1 MDARELVILLVGLA
15 IVSVLLRGLYVALQA
30 RRGQIRLAID
40 KNIPQDVD
48 LDALEMT
55 ELPSGGAR
63 LVARTLEEV
72 NTQNR
77 AHETFEGVGDDED
90 ELVPVLMDTVEL
102 SISNE
107 GDSENAESHNHH
119 EPDRR
124 EEVEWEG
131 NPDDELID
139 SLGEAPFI
147 ADESSGHVELDHGT
161 GYEPDDELMEHDN
174 TEEPNYA
181 AEPVSN
187 PINKQEPDRHEE
199 AECEEYRDN
208 ELSDSPEQISVEAAE
223 SSEYDELDDEVAAQR
238 ESDNGEYDHPVE
250 SNYINEEN
258 EVDADYNEN
267 DRQEPSFGQNFEDE
281 LEEFSMTAG
290 ERIGEHQT
298 LEDQEELSGIPLNVQ
313 DTQVEKPKR
322 RSLFTMFS
330 RNKDPKP
337 ANLGEETSVND
348 TTVVNFE
355 PEAHPQDVSA
365 ETKLSDSSA
374 GVVEPV
380 QPAEIVVINVM
391 ARDGYTFSGDDLL
404 QILINAGLKFGE
416 MNIFHSRLGNDSK
429 SLLVFSVANIL
440 NPGTFDLNNLDSFST
455 LGISLFLALP
465 TAINNMDAFEQ
476 MLAVAQ
482 QVGSTLD
489 GELKDDHRN
498 VMTAQTI
505 EHYRQ
510 RISDFELRQLKAAS
524 GHG

>member
-1 MDARELVILLVGLA
+1 MDTRELVILFVGFA
-15 IVSVLLRGLYVALQA
+15 IVLVLLRGLYVALQA

-63 LVARTLEEV
+63 VVARTLEEV
-72 NTQNR
+72 NIQNR
-77 AHETFEGVGDDED
+77 AHETFEGVGDEED
-90 ELVPVLMDTVEL
+90 ELVPILMDAVEL
-102 SISNE
+102 SNPNE
-107 GDSENAESHNHH
+107 AGSENAESENYLGNHH
-119 EPDRR
+119 
-124 EEVEWEG
+124 
-131 NPDDELID
+131 
-139 SLGEAPFI
+139 
-147 ADESSGHVELDHGT
+147 
-161 GYEPDDELMEHDN
+161 
-174 TEEPNYA
+174 
-181 AEPVSN
+181 
-187 PINKQEPDRHEE
+187 EPDRHEE
-199 AECEEYRDN
+199 AEWEEFRDN
-208 ELSDSPEQISVEAAE
+208 EFSDRPEQVSVEAAE

-238 ESDNGEYDHPVE
+238 ESDDGEYDHPVE
-250 SNYINEEN
+250 SNYLDEEY

-267 DRQEPSFGQNFEDE
+267 DRQEPSFGQNFEDD

-290 ERIGEHQT
+290 ERIGEHPT
-298 LEDQEELSGIPLNVQ
+298 SEDQGELSGIPENLHN
-313 DTQVEKPKR
+313 TQVEKPKR

-330 RNKDPKP
+330 RSKDPEP
-337 ANLGEETSVND
+337 ANSGEETSDED
-348 TTVVNFE
+348 TTVVSFE
-355 PEAHPQDVSA
+355 PEAHPQHVSA
-365 ETKLSDSSA
+365 ETKLSDSS
-374 GVVEPV
+374 GDVVEPI

-391 ARDGYTFSGDDLL
+391 SRDGYTFSGDDLL
-404 QILINAGLKFGE
+404 QVLINAGLKFGE
-416 MNIFHSRLGNDSK
+416 MNIFHKRLGNDSK

-498 VMTAQTI
+498 VMTTQTI

-510 RISDFELRQLKAAS
+510 RISDFELRQLKAAG

>member
-1 MDARELVILLVGLA
+1 MDTRELVILFVGFA
-15 IVSVLLRGLYVALQA
+15 IVWVLLRGLYVALQA

-63 LVARTLEEV
+63 VVARTLEEV
-72 NTQNR
+72 NIQNR
-77 AHETFEGVGDDED
+77 AHETFEGVGDDEN
-90 ELVPVLMDTVEL
+90 ELVPILTDTVEL
-102 SISNE
+102 SNPNE
-107 GDSENAESHNHH
+107 AGSENAESENYLGNHH
-119 EPDRR
+119 
-124 EEVEWEG
+124 
-131 NPDDELID
+131 
-139 SLGEAPFI
+139 
-147 ADESSGHVELDHGT
+147 
-161 GYEPDDELMEHDN
+161 
-174 TEEPNYA
+174 
-181 AEPVSN
+181 
-187 PINKQEPDRHEE
+187 EPDRHEE
-199 AECEEYRDN
+199 AEWEEFRDN
-208 ELSDSPEQISVEAAE
+208 EFSDRPEQVSVEAAE

-238 ESDNGEYDHPVE
+238 ESDDGEYDHPVE
-250 SNYINEEN
+250 SNYLDEEY

-267 DRQEPSFGQNFEDE
+267 DRQEPSFGQNFEDD

-290 ERIGEHQT
+290 ERIGEHPT
-298 LEDQEELSGIPLNVQ
+298 SEDQGELSGIPENLHN
-313 DTQVEKPKR
+313 TQVEKPKR

-330 RNKDPKP
+330 RSKDPEP
-337 ANLGEETSVND
+337 ADSGEETNVED
-348 TTVVNFE
+348 TTVVSFE
-355 PEAHPQDVSA
+355 PEAHPQHVSA
-365 ETKLSDSSA
+365 ETKVSDSSG
-374 GVVEPV
+374 GVVEPI

-391 ARDGYTFSGDDLL
+391 SRDGYTFSGDDLL
-404 QILINAGLKFGE
+404 QVLINAGLKFGE
-416 MNIFHSRLGNDSK
+416 MNIFHKRLGNDSK

-498 VMTAQTI
+498 VMTTQTI

-510 RISDFELRQLKAAS
+510 RISDFELRQLKAAG

>member
-1 MDARELVILLVGLA
+1 MDTRELVILFVGFA
-15 IVSVLLRGLYVALQA
+15 IVWVLLRGLYVALQA

-63 LVARTLEEV
+63 VVARTLEEV
-72 NTQNR
+72 NIQNR
-77 AHETFEGVGDDED
+77 AHETFEGVGDDEN
-90 ELVPVLMDTVEL
+90 ELVPILTDTVEL
-102 SISNE
+102 SNPNE
-107 GDSENAESHNHH
+107 AGSENAESENYLGNHH
-119 EPDRR
+119 
-124 EEVEWEG
+124 
-131 NPDDELID
+131 
-139 SLGEAPFI
+139 
-147 ADESSGHVELDHGT
+147 
-161 GYEPDDELMEHDN
+161 
-174 TEEPNYA
+174 
-181 AEPVSN
+181 
-187 PINKQEPDRHEE
+187 EPDRHEE
-199 AECEEYRDN
+199 AEWEEFRDN
-208 ELSDSPEQISVEAAE
+208 EFSDRPEQVSVEAAE

-238 ESDNGEYDHPVE
+238 ESDDGEYDHPVE
-250 SNYINEEN
+250 SNYLDEEY

-267 DRQEPSFGQNFEDE
+267 DRQEPSFGQNFEDD

-290 ERIGEHQT
+290 ERIGEHPT
-298 LEDQEELSGIPLNVQ
+298 SEDQGELSGIPENLQN
-313 DTQVEKPKR
+313 TQVEKPKR

-330 RNKDPKP
+330 RSKDPEP
-337 ANLGEETSVND
+337 ANSGEETSDED
-348 TTVVNFE
+348 TTVVSFE
-355 PEAHPQDVSA
+355 PEAHPQHVSA
-365 ETKLSDSSA
+365 ETKLSDSS
-374 GVVEPV
+374 GDVVEPI

-391 ARDGYTFSGDDLL
+391 SRDGYTFSGDDLL
-404 QILINAGLKFGE
+404 QVLINAGLKFGE
-416 MNIFHSRLGNDSK
+416 MNIFHKRLGNDSK

-505 EHYRQ
+505 QHYRQ
-510 RISDFELRQLKAAS
+510 RISDFELRQLKAAG

>member
-15 IVSVLLRGLYVALQA
+15 IVAVLLRGLYVALQA

-63 LVARTLEEV
+63 VVARTLEEV
-72 NTQNR
+72 NIQNR
-77 AHETFEGVGDDED
+77 AHEAFEGVGDDED
-90 ELVPVLMDTVEL
+90 ELVPILMDTVEP
-102 SISNE
+102 SNMNE
-107 GDSENAESHNHH
+107 ASSENAESENHFGNRH
-119 EPDRR
+119 EPDGQ
-124 EEVEWEG
+124 EEAEWEE
-131 NPDDELID
+131 N
-139 SLGEAPFI
+139 
-147 ADESSGHVELDHGT
+147 
-161 GYEPDDELMEHDN
+161 PDDELMEYEN
-174 TEEPNYA
+174 TEEPNYV
-181 AEPVSN
+181 AEPASN

-199 AECEEYRDN
+199 TEREEYRDN
-208 ELSDSPEQISVEAAE
+208 KYSDRPEQVSVEAAK
-223 SSEYDELDDEVAAQR
+223 SSEYDDLDDEVPDQS
-238 ESDNGEYDHPVE
+238 ESDDGEYDHPVE
-250 SNYINEEN
+250 SNFLDEEI
-258 EVDADYNEN
+258 EVDVDHNEY
-267 DRQEPSFGQNFEDE
+267 DRQEPSFGQNFENE

-290 ERIGEHQT
+290 ERIGELAT
-298 LEDQEELSGIPLNVQ
+298 SEDQGELSGMPENVYS
-313 DTQVEKPKR
+313 TEVEKPKR

-330 RNKDPKP
+330 RNKDPEP
-337 ANLGEETSVND
+337 ANSNEETNVDGD
-348 TTVVNFE
+348 TTVVSFE
-355 PEAHPQDVSA
+355 PEAHSQKVS
-365 ETKLSDSSA
+365 EEPELSDSSE
-374 GVVEPV
+374 GVVEPI

-404 QILINAGLKFGE
+404 QVLINAGLKFGE
-416 MNIFHSRLGNDSK
+416 MNIFHKRLGNDSK

-510 RISDFELRQLKAAS
+510 RISDFELRQLKAAG

>member
-1 MDARELVILLVGLA
+1 MDTRELVILFVGFA
-15 IVSVLLRGLYVALQA
+15 IVWVLLRGLYVALQA

-63 LVARTLEEV
+63 VVARTLEEV
-72 NTQNR
+72 NIQNR
-77 AHETFEGVGDDED
+77 AHETFEGVGDEED
-90 ELVPVLMDTVEL
+90 ELVPILMDAVEL
-102 SISNE
+102 SNPNE
-107 GDSENAESHNHH
+107 AGSENAESENYLGNHH
-119 EPDRR
+119 
-124 EEVEWEG
+124 
-131 NPDDELID
+131 
-139 SLGEAPFI
+139 
-147 ADESSGHVELDHGT
+147 
-161 GYEPDDELMEHDN
+161 
-174 TEEPNYA
+174 
-181 AEPVSN
+181 
-187 PINKQEPDRHEE
+187 EPDRHEE
-199 AECEEYRDN
+199 AEWEEFRDN
-208 ELSDSPEQISVEAAE
+208 EFSDRPEQVSVEAAE
-223 SSEYDELDDEVAAQR
+223 SSEYDELDDEAAAQR
-238 ESDNGEYDHPVE
+238 ESDDGEYNHPVE
-250 SNYINEEN
+250 SNYLDEEY

-267 DRQEPSFGQNFEDE
+267 DRQEPSFGQNFEDD

-290 ERIGEHQT
+290 ERIGEHPT
-298 LEDQEELSGIPLNVQ
+298 SEDQGELSGIPENLHN
-313 DTQVEKPKR
+313 TQVEKPKR

-330 RNKDPKP
+330 RSKDPEP
-337 ANLGEETSVND
+337 ANSGEETSDED
-348 TTVVNFE
+348 TTVVSFE
-355 PEAHPQDVSA
+355 PEAHPQHVSA
-365 ETKLSDSSA
+365 ETKLSDSS
-374 GVVEPV
+374 GDVVEPI

-391 ARDGYTFSGDDLL
+391 SRDGYTFSGDDLL
-404 QILINAGLKFGE
+404 QVLINAGLKFGE
-416 MNIFHSRLGNDSK
+416 MNIFHKRLGNDSK

-498 VMTAQTI
+498 VMTTQTI

-510 RISDFELRQLKAAS
+510 RISDFELRQLKAAG

>member
-1 MDARELVILLVGLA
+1 MDTRELVILFVGFA
-15 IVSVLLRGLYVALQA
+15 IVWVLLRGLYVALQA

-63 LVARTLEEV
+63 VVARTLEEV
-72 NTQNR
+72 NIQNR
-77 AHETFEGVGDDED
+77 AHETFEGVGDDEN
-90 ELVPVLMDTVEL
+90 ELVPILTDTVEL
-102 SISNE
+102 SNPNE
-107 GDSENAESHNHH
+107 AGSENAESENYLGNHH
-119 EPDRR
+119 
-124 EEVEWEG
+124 
-131 NPDDELID
+131 
-139 SLGEAPFI
+139 
-147 ADESSGHVELDHGT
+147 
-161 GYEPDDELMEHDN
+161 
-174 TEEPNYA
+174 
-181 AEPVSN
+181 
-187 PINKQEPDRHEE
+187 EPDRHEE
-199 AECEEYRDN
+199 AEWEEFRGN
-208 ELSDSPEQISVEAAE
+208 EFSDRPEQVSVEAAE

-238 ESDNGEYDHPVE
+238 ESDDGEYDHPVE
-250 SNYINEEN
+250 SNYLDEEY

-267 DRQEPSFGQNFEDE
+267 DRQEPSFGQNFEDD

-290 ERIGEHQT
+290 ERIGEHPT
-298 LEDQEELSGIPLNVQ
+298 SEDQGELSGIPENLQN
-313 DTQVEKPKR
+313 TQVEKPKR
-322 RSLFTMFS
+322 RSLFAMFS
-330 RNKDPKP
+330 RSKDPEP
-337 ANLGEETSVND
+337 ANSGEETSDED
-348 TTVVNFE
+348 TTVVSFE
-355 PEAHPQDVSA
+355 PEAHPQHVSA
-365 ETKLSDSSA
+365 ETKLSDSS
-374 GVVEPV
+374 GDVVEPI

-391 ARDGYTFSGDDLL
+391 SRDGYTFSGDDLL
-404 QILINAGLKFGE
+404 QVLINAGLKFGE
-416 MNIFHSRLGNDSK
+416 MNIFHKRLGNDSK

-498 VMTAQTI
+498 VMTTQTI

-510 RISDFELRQLKAAS
+510 RISDFELRQLKAAG

>member
-1 MDARELVILLVGLA
+1 MDTRELVILFVGFA
-15 IVSVLLRGLYVALQA
+15 IVWVLLRGLYVALQA

-63 LVARTLEEV
+63 VVARTLEEV
-72 NTQNR
+72 NIQNR
-77 AHETFEGVGDDED
+77 AHETFEGVGDDEN
-90 ELVPVLMDTVEL
+90 ELVPILTDTVEL
-102 SISNE
+102 SNPNE
-107 GDSENAESHNHH
+107 AGSENAESENYLGNHH
-119 EPDRR
+119 
-124 EEVEWEG
+124 
-131 NPDDELID
+131 
-139 SLGEAPFI
+139 
-147 ADESSGHVELDHGT
+147 
-161 GYEPDDELMEHDN
+161 
-174 TEEPNYA
+174 
-181 AEPVSN
+181 
-187 PINKQEPDRHEE
+187 EPDRHEE
-199 AECEEYRDN
+199 AEWEEFRDN
-208 ELSDSPEQISVEAAE
+208 EFSDRPEQVSVEAAE

-238 ESDNGEYDHPVE
+238 ESDDGEYDHPVE
-250 SNYINEEN
+250 SNYLDEEY

-267 DRQEPSFGQNFEDE
+267 DRQEPSFGQNFEDD

-290 ERIGEHQT
+290 ERIGEHPT
-298 LEDQEELSGIPLNVQ
+298 SEDQGELSGIPENLHN
-313 DTQVEKPKR
+313 TQVEKPKR

-330 RNKDPKP
+330 RSKDPEP
-337 ANLGEETSVND
+337 ANSGEETSDED
-348 TTVVNFE
+348 TTVVSFE
-355 PEAHPQDVSA
+355 PEAHPQHVSA
-365 ETKLSDSSA
+365 ETKLSDSS
-374 GVVEPV
+374 GDVVEPI

-391 ARDGYTFSGDDLL
+391 SRDGYTFSGDDLL
-404 QILINAGLKFGE
+404 QVLINAGLKFGE
-416 MNIFHSRLGNDSK
+416 MNIFHKRLGNDSK

-498 VMTAQTI
+498 VMTTQTI

-510 RISDFELRQLKAAS
+510 RISDFELRQLKAAG

>member
-1 MDARELVILLVGLA
+1 MDARELVIFLVGLA
-15 IVSVLLRGLYVALQA
+15 IVLVLLRGLYVALQA

-63 LVARTLEEV
+63 VVARTLEEV
-72 NTQNR
+72 NIQNR
-77 AHETFEGVGDDED
+77 AHETFEGVGDEED
-90 ELVPVLMDTVEL
+90 ELVPILMDAVEL
-102 SISNE
+102 SNPNE
-107 GDSENAESHNHH
+107 AGSENTESENYLGNRHK
-119 EPDRR
+119 PDGQ
-124 EEVEWEG
+124 EEVEWEE
-131 NPDDELID
+131 NL
-139 SLGEAPFI
+139 
-147 ADESSGHVELDHGT
+147 
-161 GYEPDDELMEHDN
+161 DDELMEYKN

-187 PINKQEPDRHEE
+187 PINKQEPDRYEE
-199 AECEEYRDN
+199 TEWEEDRDN
-208 ELSDSPEQISVEAAE
+208 EFSDSPEQVPVEAAE
-223 SSEYDELDDEVAAQR
+223 SSEYDELDDEAAAQR
-238 ESDNGEYDHPVE
+238 ESDDGEYDHPVE
-250 SNYINEEN
+250 SNYLDEEY
-258 EVDADYNEN
+258 EVDAEYNEN
-267 DRQEPSFGQNFEDE
+267 DRQEPSFSQNFEDD

-290 ERIGEHQT
+290 ERIGELAT
-298 LEDQEELSGIPLNVQ
+298 SEDQGELIGMPENLPNTHVK
-313 DTQVEKPKR
+313 KPKR

-330 RNKDPKP
+330 RSKDSEP
-337 ANLGEETSVND
+337 ADSGEETNVED
-348 TTVVNFE
+348 TTVVSFE
-355 PEAHPQDVSA
+355 PEAHPQHVSA
-365 ETKLSDSSA
+365 ETKVSDSSG
-374 GVVEPV
+374 GVVEPI

-404 QILINAGLKFGE
+404 QVLINAGLKFGE
-416 MNIFHSRLGNDSK
+416 MNIFHKRLGNDNK

-440 NPGTFDLNNLDSFST
+440 NPGTFDLNNLESFST

-505 EHYRQ
+505 QHYRQ
-510 RISDFELRQLKAAS
+510 RISDFELRQLKAAG

>member
-1 MDARELVILLVGLA
+1 MDTRELVILFVGFA
-15 IVSVLLRGLYVALQA
+15 IVWVLLRGLYVALQA

-40 KNIPQDVD
+40 KNIPQDID

-63 LVARTLEEV
+63 VVARTLEEV
-72 NTQNR
+72 NIQNR
-77 AHETFEGVGDDED
+77 AHETFEGVGDDEN
-90 ELVPVLMDTVEL
+90 ELVPILTDTVEL
-102 SISNE
+102 SNPNE
-107 GDSENAESHNHH
+107 AGSENAESENYLGNHH
-119 EPDRR
+119 
-124 EEVEWEG
+124 
-131 NPDDELID
+131 
-139 SLGEAPFI
+139 
-147 ADESSGHVELDHGT
+147 
-161 GYEPDDELMEHDN
+161 
-174 TEEPNYA
+174 
-181 AEPVSN
+181 
-187 PINKQEPDRHEE
+187 EPDRHEE
-199 AECEEYRDN
+199 AEWEEFRDN
-208 ELSDSPEQISVEAAE
+208 EFSDSPEQVSVESAE

-238 ESDNGEYDHPVE
+238 ESDDGEYDHPVE
-250 SNYINEEN
+250 SNYLDEEY
-258 EVDADYNEN
+258 EVDAEYNEN
-267 DRQEPSFGQNFEDE
+267 DRQEPSFGQNFEED

-290 ERIGEHQT
+290 ERIGELVT
-298 LEDQEELSGIPLNVQ
+298 SEDQGELIGMPENLPN
-313 DTQVEKPKR
+313 THVEKPKR

-330 RNKDPKP
+330 RSKDPEP
-337 ANLGEETSVND
+337 ADSGEETNVED
-348 TTVVNFE
+348 TTVVSFE
-355 PEAHPQDVSA
+355 PEAHPQHVSA
-365 ETKLSDSSA
+365 ETKVSDSSG
-374 GVVEPV
+374 GVVEPI

-404 QILINAGLKFGE
+404 QVLINAGLKFGE
-416 MNIFHSRLGNDSK
+416 MNIFHKRLGNDSK

-505 EHYRQ
+505 QHYRQ
-510 RISDFELRQLKAAS
+510 RISDFELRQLKAAG

>member
-1 MDARELVILLVGLA
+1 MGARELVILFVGFA
-15 IVSVLLRGLYVALQA
+15 IVAVLFRGLYLALQA

-63 LVARTLEEV
+63 VVARTLEEV
-72 NTQNR
+72 NIQNR
-77 AHETFEGVGDDED
+77 AHETFEEVGDDED
-90 ELVPVLMDTVEL
+90 ELL
-102 SISNE
+102 
-107 GDSENAESHNHH
+107 DS
-119 EPDRR
+119 P
-124 EEVEWEG
+124 EEV
-131 NPDDELID
+131 
-139 SLGEAPFI
+139 PFV
-147 ADESSGHVELDHGT
+147 ADKSSGYVESGHET
-161 GYEPDDELMEHDN
+161 GYEPDDELMEYDN

-187 PINKQEPDRHEE
+187 PINKQEPDWHEE
-199 AECEEYRDN
+199 AVWEEYRDN
-208 ELSDSPEQISVEAAE
+208 EFSDSPEQVSVEAAE
-223 SSEYDELDDEVAAQR
+223 SSEYGELDDEAAAQR
-238 ESDNGEYDHPVE
+238 ESDDGEYDHPVE
-250 SNYINEEN
+250 SNYLGEES

-267 DRQEPSFGQNFEDE
+267 DRQEPSFGQNFEDD

-290 ERIGEHQT
+290 ERIGEYAT
-298 LEDQEELSGIPLNVQ
+298 SEDQGELSGMPENLPN
-313 DTQVEKPKR
+313 TQVEKPKR

-330 RNKDPKP
+330 RNKDPEP
-337 ANLGEETSVND
+337 MDSGEETNVED
-348 TTVVNFE
+348 TTVVSFE
-355 PEAHPQDVSA
+355 PEAHPQHVSA
-365 ETKLSDSSA
+365 EAKLSDSSG
-374 GVVEPV
+374 GVVEPI

-404 QILINAGLKFGE
+404 QVLINAGLKFGE
-416 MNIFHSRLGNDSK
+416 MNIFHKRLGNDSK

-465 TAINNMDAFEQ
+465 TAINNTDAFEQ

-510 RISDFELRQLKAAS
+510 RISDFELRQLKAA
-524 GHG
+524 GGQG

>member
-1 MDARELVILLVGLA
+1 MDTRELVILFVGFA
-15 IVSVLLRGLYVALQA
+15 IVWVLLRGLYVALQA

-63 LVARTLEEV
+63 VVARTLEEV
-72 NTQNR
+72 NIQNR
-77 AHETFEGVGDDED
+77 AHETFEGVGDEED
-90 ELVPVLMDTVEL
+90 ELVPILMDAVEL
-102 SISNE
+102 SNPNE
-107 GDSENAESHNHH
+107 AGSENAESENYLGNHH
-119 EPDRR
+119 
-124 EEVEWEG
+124 
-131 NPDDELID
+131 
-139 SLGEAPFI
+139 
-147 ADESSGHVELDHGT
+147 
-161 GYEPDDELMEHDN
+161 
-174 TEEPNYA
+174 
-181 AEPVSN
+181 
-187 PINKQEPDRHEE
+187 EPDRHEE
-199 AECEEYRDN
+199 AEWEEFRDN
-208 ELSDSPEQISVEAAE
+208 EFSDRPEQVSVEAAE

-238 ESDNGEYDHPVE
+238 ESDDGEYDHPVE
-250 SNYINEEN
+250 SNYLDEEY

-267 DRQEPSFGQNFEDE
+267 DRQEPSFGQNFEDD

-290 ERIGEHQT
+290 ERIGEHPT
-298 LEDQEELSGIPLNVQ
+298 SEDQGELSGIPENLHN
-313 DTQVEKPKR
+313 TQVEKPKR

-330 RNKDPKP
+330 RSKDPEP
-337 ANLGEETSVND
+337 ANSGEETSDED
-348 TTVVNFE
+348 TTVVSFE
-355 PEAHPQDVSA
+355 PEAHPQHVSA
-365 ETKLSDSSA
+365 ETKLSDSS
-374 GVVEPV
+374 GDVVEPI

-391 ARDGYTFSGDDLL
+391 SRDGYTFSGDDLL
-404 QILINAGLKFGE
+404 QVLINAGLKFGE
-416 MNIFHSRLGNDSK
+416 MNIFHKRLGNDSK

-498 VMTAQTI
+498 VMTTQTI

-510 RISDFELRQLKAAS
+510 RISDFELRQLKAAG

>member
-1 MDARELVILLVGLA
+1 MDTRELVILFVGFA
-15 IVSVLLRGLYVALQA
+15 IVWVLLRGLYVALQA

-63 LVARTLEEV
+63 VVARTLEEV
-72 NTQNR
+72 NIQNR
-77 AHETFEGVGDDED
+77 AHETFEGVGDDEN
-90 ELVPVLMDTVEL
+90 ELVPILTDTVEL
-102 SISNE
+102 SNPNE
-107 GDSENAESHNHH
+107 AGSENAESENYLGNHH
-119 EPDRR
+119 
-124 EEVEWEG
+124 
-131 NPDDELID
+131 
-139 SLGEAPFI
+139 
-147 ADESSGHVELDHGT
+147 
-161 GYEPDDELMEHDN
+161 
-174 TEEPNYA
+174 
-181 AEPVSN
+181 
-187 PINKQEPDRHEE
+187 EPDRHEE
-199 AECEEYRDN
+199 AEWEEFRDN
-208 ELSDSPEQISVEAAE
+208 EFSDRPEQVSVEAAE

-238 ESDNGEYDHPVE
+238 ESDDGEYDHPVE
-250 SNYINEEN
+250 SNYLDEEY

-267 DRQEPSFGQNFEDE
+267 DRQEPSFGQNFEDD

-290 ERIGEHQT
+290 ERIGEHST
-298 LEDQEELSGIPLNVQ
+298 SEDQGELSGIPENLHN
-313 DTQVEKPKR
+313 TQVEKPKR

-330 RNKDPKP
+330 RSKDPEL
-337 ANLGEETSVND
+337 ANSGEETSDED
-348 TTVVNFE
+348 TTVVSFE
-355 PEAHPQDVSA
+355 PEAHPQHVSA
-365 ETKLSDSSA
+365 ETKLSDSS
-374 GVVEPV
+374 GDVVEPI

-391 ARDGYTFSGDDLL
+391 SRDGYTFSGDDLL
-404 QILINAGLKFGE
+404 QVLINAGLKFGE
-416 MNIFHSRLGNDSK
+416 MNIFHKRLGNDSK

-498 VMTAQTI
+498 VMTTQTI

-510 RISDFELRQLKAAS
+510 RISDFELRQLKAAG

>member
-1 MDARELVILLVGLA
+1 MDARELVIFLVGFA
-15 IVSVLLRGLYVALQA
+15 IVLVLLRGLYVALQA

-48 LDALEMT
+48 LEALEMT

-63 LVARTLEEV
+63 VVARTLEEV
-72 NTQNR
+72 NIQNR
-77 AHETFEGVGDDED
+77 AHETFEGVGDEED
-90 ELVPVLMDTVEL
+90 ELVPILMDAVEL
-102 SISNE
+102 SNPNE
-107 GDSENAESHNHH
+107 AGSENTESENYLGNHH
-119 EPDRR
+119 
-124 EEVEWEG
+124 
-131 NPDDELID
+131 
-139 SLGEAPFI
+139 
-147 ADESSGHVELDHGT
+147 
-161 GYEPDDELMEHDN
+161 
-174 TEEPNYA
+174 
-181 AEPVSN
+181 
-187 PINKQEPDRHEE
+187 EPDRHEE
-199 AECEEYRDN
+199 AEWEEFRDN
-208 ELSDSPEQISVEAAE
+208 EFSDRPEQVSVEAAE

-238 ESDNGEYDHPVE
+238 ESDDGEYDHPVE
-250 SNYINEEN
+250 SNYLDEEY

-313 DTQVEKPKR
+313 NTQVEKPKR

-337 ANLGEETSVND
+337 ANLGEETSVTD

-365 ETKLSDSSA
+365 ETKLSDSSG
-374 GVVEPV
+374 GVVDPI

-404 QILINAGLKFGE
+404 QVLINAGLKFGE
-416 MNIFHSRLGNDSK
+416 MNIFHKRLGNDSK

-440 NPGTFDLNNLDSFST
+440 NPGTFDLNSLESFST

-498 VMTAQTI
+498 VMTTQTI

-510 RISDFELRQLKAAS
+510 RISDFELRQLKAAG

>member
-15 IVSVLLRGLYVALQA
+15 IVAVLLRGLYVALQA

-48 LDALEMT
+48 LEALEMT

-63 LVARTLEEV
+63 VVARTLEEV
-72 NTQNR
+72 NIQNR
-77 AHETFEGVGDDED
+77 SHEAFEVVGDDED
-90 ELVPVLMDTVEL
+90 ELVPILMDRVEP
-102 SISNE
+102 SNMNE
-107 GDSENAESHNHH
+107 ASSENAESENHFGNRH
-119 EPDRR
+119 EPDGQ
-124 EEVEWEG
+124 EEAEWEE
-131 NPDDELID
+131 N
-139 SLGEAPFI
+139 S
-147 ADESSGHVELDHGT
+147 
-161 GYEPDDELMEHDN
+161 DDELMEYEN
-174 TEEPNYA
+174 TEGPNYV
-181 AEPVSN
+181 AEPASN
-187 PINKQEPDRHEE
+187 PVNKQEPDRHEE
-199 AECEEYRDN
+199 TEREEYRDN
-208 ELSDSPEQISVEAAE
+208 KYSDRPEQVSAEAAE
-223 SSEYDELDDEVAAQR
+223 SSEYDDLDDEVPVQS
-238 ESDNGEYDHPVE
+238 ESDDGEYDHPVE
-250 SNYINEEN
+250 SNFLDEEY
-258 EVDADYNEN
+258 EVDVDLNEY
-267 DRQEPSFGQNFEDE
+267 DRQEPSFGQNFEND

-290 ERIGEHQT
+290 ERIGELAT
-298 LEDQEELSGIPLNVQ
+298 SEDQGELNGMPENVYS
-313 DTQVEKPKR
+313 TEVEKPKR
-322 RSLFTMFS
+322 RSPLFTMCPRS
-330 RNKDPKP
+330 KDPKP
-337 ANLGEETSVND
+337 ANLGEETSVKD

-365 ETKLSDSSA
+365 ETKLSDSSG
-374 GVVEPV
+374 GVVDPI

-404 QILINAGLKFGE
+404 QVLINAGLKFGE

-489 GELKDDHRN
+489 GELTDDHRN

>member
-1 MDARELVILLVGLA
+1 MDTRELVILFVGFA
-15 IVSVLLRGLYVALQA
+15 IVWVLLRGLYVALQA

-63 LVARTLEEV
+63 VVARTLEEV
-72 NTQNR
+72 NIQNR
-77 AHETFEGVGDDED
+77 AHETFEGVGDDEN
-90 ELVPVLMDTVEL
+90 ELVPILTDTVEL
-102 SISNE
+102 SNPNE
-107 GDSENAESHNHH
+107 AGSENAESENYLGNHH
-119 EPDRR
+119 
-124 EEVEWEG
+124 
-131 NPDDELID
+131 
-139 SLGEAPFI
+139 
-147 ADESSGHVELDHGT
+147 
-161 GYEPDDELMEHDN
+161 
-174 TEEPNYA
+174 
-181 AEPVSN
+181 
-187 PINKQEPDRHEE
+187 EPDRHEE
-199 AECEEYRDN
+199 AEWEEYRDN
-208 ELSDSPEQISVEAAE
+208 EFSDSPEQVSVEAAE

-238 ESDNGEYDHPVE
+238 ESDDGEYDHPVE
-250 SNYINEEN
+250 SNYLDEEY

-267 DRQEPSFGQNFEDE
+267 DRQEPSFGQNFEDD

-290 ERIGEHQT
+290 ERIGEHPT
-298 LEDQEELSGIPLNVQ
+298 SEDQGELSGIPENLHN
-313 DTQVEKPKR
+313 TQVEKPKR
-322 RSLFTMFS
+322 RSLFAMFS
-330 RNKDPKP
+330 RSKDPEP
-337 ANLGEETSVND
+337 ADSGEETNVED
-348 TTVVNFE
+348 TTVVSFE
-355 PEAHPQDVSA
+355 PEVHPPHVSA
-365 ETKLSDSSA
+365 ETKLSDSS
-374 GVVEPV
+374 GDVVEPI

-391 ARDGYTFSGDDLL
+391 SRDGYTFSGDDLL
-404 QILINAGLKFGE
+404 QVLINAGLKFGE
-416 MNIFHSRLGNDSK
+416 MNIFHKRLGNDSK

-498 VMTAQTI
+498 VMTTQTI

-510 RISDFELRQLKAAS
+510 RISDFELRQLKAAG